1 MISIQSNIDNDF
13 NSIRAIAHEVWPIVY
28 RTILSQEQLEY
39 MMEMIYSISSL
50 QKQANEFKNHFIIA
64 TENETPVGFASYEL
78 NYNQT
83 LKTKI
88 HKIYILS
95 HQQGKGTG
103 KLLMDYILN
112 QAKQNFQEALL
123 LNVNKYNTSRFFYE
137 KLGFTLVGEEIID
150 IGNGYVMDDF
160 IMEYL
165 IKNN

>member
-1 MISIQSNIDNDF
+1 MISIIENPDKNFIN
-13 NSIRAIAHEVWPIVY
+13 IRAIAQEVWPIAY
-28 RTILSQEQLEY
+28 KAILSKEQLEY

-83 LKTKI
+83 SKTKI